1 MLILSDIHVHI
12 HGCSHP
18 TVYSCSEMSYINF
31 DVIYNMVIAIYI
43 HQLHIAMAIA
53 VYSSYIMIK
62 FAIAVI

>member
-31 DVIYNMVIAIYI
+31 DVIYNMVIAIYT

-53 VYSSYIMIK
+53 VYMQ
-62 FAIAVI
+62 